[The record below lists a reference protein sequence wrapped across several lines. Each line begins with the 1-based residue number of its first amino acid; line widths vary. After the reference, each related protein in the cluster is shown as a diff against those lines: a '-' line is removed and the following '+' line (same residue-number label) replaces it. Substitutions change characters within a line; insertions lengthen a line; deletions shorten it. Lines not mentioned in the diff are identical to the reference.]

1 MTLFESSFVADHNG
15 RTPSF
20 ISQSHNEIQFVFLWT
35 IYRVFV
41 VLWTARTELSN
52 DVHFSIAVQQNTS
65 SDLPDIHVKQPQ
77 RQTLTLAILISNL
90 LCLLIV
96 VDIIFIGSCKAN

>member
-1 MTLFESSFVADHNG
+1 MTLFESSFDADHNG

-20 ISQSHNEIQFVFLWT
+20 ISQSQNEIQFVFLWT
-35 IYRVFV
+35 MIGCLR
-41 VLWTARTELSN
+41 TARTELPN
-52 DVHFSIAVQQNTS
+52 DVHFSIAVHQNTS

-90 LCLLIV
+90 ICLLIV
-96 VDIIFIGSCKAN
+96 VDIIYIFIGSCKAN